1 MIIRV
6 PEEEAVALTGAAML
20 PGLGARVIVDEGR
33 MEMLGV
39 PGI

>member
-1 MIIRV
+1 MSR
-6 PEEEAVALTGAAML
+6 AVGEGFATLTGVPML
-20 PGLGARVIVDEGR
+20 PGLGASVMVDEGR

>member
-1 MIIRV
+1 MTSRTA
-6 PEEEAVALTGAAML
+6 EEGVATLTGVPML
-20 PGLGARVIVDEGR
+20 PGLGANVIVDEGR